1 MPARTHESTAV
12 FVNADVVTM
21 DPRYPFAEAVAVRSG
36 RILAVGEVGTVLAAA
51 GAGARLFDLGGR
63 TLVPGF
69 IDGHGQFTQV
79 ATELDWV
86 DLSPPPAG
94 RTSTIEGMIAALSA
108 RLHRL
113 AAQHKYVLG
122 VGYDEE
128 MLAERRHPTKEDLD
142 RVSTDL
148 PVWAV
153 HASRHMAVGN
163 SVALDQC
170 GIAAATPEPGGRA
183 VGGGPRGGGAGAG
196 DIARRPGSLEP
207 TGLLRDA
214 AWAHV
219 RLTLFPTVPEHHHP
233 DLIRRTGD
241 HYTRLGITTAIDGTS
256 DVGALQMLHA
266 AADAGSLSIDIVSYP
281 LYQLE
286 QRLPPATAAYRHGY
300 VDGVR
305 IGGVKI
311 VLDGW
316 PQGKSAWL
324 TDPYAVAPDGAAP
337 SYAGAPLLSNE
348 DVYRMVADCFSR
360 GVQVLAHANGDAAIE
375 QMIEAVARAE
385 RQHGSQGPVDRRPVV
400 VHAALARED
409 QLDRMQALGIIPS
422 FCASHGFY
430 WDDVHVASAL
440 GRARAS
446 RINPARAAGRRGIR
460 FTLHN
465 DAPVVPPNILF
476 LIWSAVTR
484 LSRSG
489 AVIGPEQRLTPTE
502 ALRAV
507 TIDAAHQHFEDG
519 RKGSLEVGKL
529 ADMAVLSENPLR
541 IPPEAI
547 RDIEVLATLKEGMPI
562 HVLERARLPDALA
575 ETAGDL
581 A

>member
-1 MPARTHESTAV
+1 MAARAHESTAV

-21 DPRYPFAEAVAVRSG
+21 DPRHPFAEAVAVRSG
-36 RILAVGEVGTVLAAA
+36 RILAVGEVGRVLAAA
-51 GAGARLFDLGGR
+51 GPGARLIDLGGH

-69 IDGHGQFTQV
+69 IDGHGHFTQV
-79 ATELDWV
+79 ASELDWV

-94 RTSTIEGMIAALSA
+94 HTATIEGMIAQLRA

-122 VGYDEE
+122 VGYDDAMIE
-128 MLAERRHPTKEDLD
+128 ERRHPTKEDLD

-153 HASRHMAVGN
+153 HTSRHMAVGN
-163 SVALDQC
+163 SVALDQA
-170 GIAAATPEPGGRA
+170 GIAAATPDPGAVSSGGRGPGPGG
-183 VGGGPRGGGAGAG
+183 PGAGG
-196 DIARRPGSLEP
+196 IARRPGSLEP

-241 HYTRLGITTAIDGTS
+241 HYARLGITTAIDGSS

-266 AADAGSLSIDIVSYP
+266 AADDGSLSIDVVSYP
-281 LYQLE
+281 LYQLD
-286 QRLPPATAAYRHGY
+286 QRLPPAAAAYRRGY
-300 VDGVR
+300 VGGVR
-305 IGGVKI
+305 IGGLKI
-311 VLDGW
+311 VLDGE

-324 TDPYAVAPDGAAP
+324 TRPYLSAPEGEPP
-337 SYAGAPLLSNE
+337 SYAGVPLFSND

-360 GVQVLAHANGDAAIE
+360 SVQVLAHANGDAAIE

-385 RQHGSQGPVDRRPVV
+385 RRHGRDDRRPVI
-400 VHAALARED
+400 VHAQLANEE
-409 QLDRMQALGIIPS
+409 QLDRMQVLGIVPS
-422 FCASHGFY
+422 FCSSHCFY
-430 WDDVHVASAL
+430 WGDFHVDSTL
-440 GRARAS
+440 GQDRAC
-446 RINPARAAGRRGIR
+446 RISPARSAGRRGIP

-465 DAPVVPPNILF
+465 DAPVVTPNILF

-489 AVIGPEQRLTPTE
+489 DVVGPEQRLTPTE

-507 TIDAAHQHFEDG
+507 TIDAAHQHFEDE

-529 ADMAVLSENPLR
+529 ADMAVLSANPLR
-541 IPPEAI
+541 IPPEEI
-547 RDIEVLATLKEGMPI
+547 REIEVLATLKEGMPI
-562 HVLERARLPDALA
+562 HVRERAQLPDALA
-575 ETAGDL
+575 ATAGDL

>member
-1 MPARTHESTAV
+1 MAARAHESTAV

-21 DPRYPFAEAVAVRSG
+21 DRRQPFAEAVAVRSG
-36 RILAVGEVGTVLAAA
+36 RILAVGEVGHVLAAA
-51 GAGARLFDLGGR
+51 GPGARLFDLGGH

-94 RTSTIEGMIAALSA
+94 RTSTLEGMIAQLSA

-122 VGYDEE
+122 VGYDDA

-153 HASRHMAVGN
+153 HASRNMAVGN
-163 SVALDQC
+163 SVALDQA
-170 GIAAATPEPGGRA
+170 GIAAATPEPERGASGGR
-183 VGGGPRGGGAGAG
+183 GPGGAGSG
-196 DIARRPGSLEP
+196 SGGIVRRPGSLEP

-233 DLIRRTGD
+233 DLVRRTGE
-241 HYTRLGITTAIDGTS
+241 HYARLGITTAVDGTS

-266 AADAGSLSIDIVSYP
+266 AAEDGSLSIDVVSYP

-286 QRLPPATAAYRHGY
+286 QRLPPAAAQYRRGY
-300 VDGVR
+300 VSGVR
-305 IGGVKI
+305 IGGLKI
-311 VLDGW
+311 VLDGS
-316 PQGKSAWL
+316 PQAKSAWL
-324 TDPYAVAPDGAAP
+324 TEPYLVAPDGEAP
-337 SYAGAPLLSNE
+337 SYSCGPLFSND

-360 GVQVLAHANGDAAIE
+360 RVQIIAHANGDAAIE

-385 RQHGSQGPVDRRPVV
+385 RGHGRDDRRPVV
-400 VHAALARED
+400 VHAQLARED
-409 QLDRMQALGIIPS
+409 QLDRMEALGIIPS
-422 FCASHGFY
+422 FCSSHGFY
-430 WDDVHVASAL
+430 WGDFHVTSAL
-440 GRARAS
+440 GRERAF
-446 RINPARAAGRRGIR
+446 RLNPARSAGRRGIR

-465 DAPVVPPNILF
+465 DAPAVPPNILF
-476 LIWSAVTR
+476 LMWSAVTR
-484 LSRSG
+484 LSRG
-489 AVIGPEQRLTPTE
+489 GDVIGPDQRLTAGE

-507 TIDAAHQHFEDG
+507 TIDAAYEHFEDD

-541 IPPEAI
+541 VPPEEI
-547 RDIEVLATLKEGMPI
+547 REIEVLATLKEGMPI
-562 HVLERARLPDALA
+562 HLLERARLPDALA
-575 ETAGDL
+575 DTAGDL
-581 A
+581 G

>member
-1 MPARTHESTAV
+1 V

-21 DPRYPFAEAVAVRSG
+21 DPRNPFAEAVAVRGG
-36 RILAVGEVGTVLAAA
+36 RILAVGEVGRVLAEA
-51 GAGARLFDLGGR
+51 GPGARLFDLAGG

-69 IDGHGQFTQV
+69 IDGHGHFTQV
-79 ATELDWV
+79 ASELDWV

-94 RTSTIEGMIAALSA
+94 RTATIEGMIALLSA

-113 AAQHKYVLG
+113 ATPHKYVLG
-122 VGYDEE
+122 VGYDDA
-128 MLAERRHPTKEDLD
+128 MLDERRHPTKEELD
-142 RVSTDL
+142 RVSTAL

-153 HASRHMAVGN
+153 HTSRQMAVGN
-163 SVALDQC
+163 SVALDQA
-170 GIAAATPEPGGRA
+170 GIAASTPDPEGGARGRGPGGRGI
-183 VGGGPRGGGAGAG
+183 VRRAG
-196 DIARRPGSLEP
+196 SSEP

-241 HYTRLGITTAIDGTS
+241 HYARFGITTAIDGAS

-266 AADAGSLSIDIVSYP
+266 AADDGSLSIDVVSYP
-281 LYQLE
+281 LYQVE
-286 QRLPPATAAYRHGY
+286 PRLPALAASYRQGY
-300 VDGVR
+300 VGGVR

-311 VLDGW
+311 VLDGF

-324 TDPYAVAPDGAAP
+324 TEPYLVAPAGEPP
-337 SYAGAPLLSNE
+337 SYAGAPLFSDD

-360 GVQVLAHANGDAAIE
+360 NVQVLAHANGDAAIE

-385 RQHGSQGPVDRRPVV
+385 ARQGAQGPIDRRPVM
-400 VHAALARED
+400 VHAQLASEE
-409 QLDRMQALGIIPS
+409 QLDRMQALGIVPS
-422 FCASHGFY
+422 FCSSHCFY
-430 WDDVHVASAL
+430 WGDFHVDSAL
-440 GRARAS
+440 GRERAY
-446 RINPARAAGRRGIR
+446 RISPARSAGRRGMR
-460 FTLHN
+460 FSLHN
-465 DAPVVPPNILF
+465 DAPTVPPNILF

-484 LSRSG
+484 SSRSG
-489 AVIGPEQRLTPTE
+489 AVIGPEQRLTPIE

-507 TIDAAHQHFEDG
+507 TIDAAYQHFEDE

-529 ADMAVLSENPLR
+529 ADMAVLSGNPLR
-541 IPPEAI
+541 VPPEEI
-547 RDIEVLATLKEGMPI
+547 REIEVLATLKEGMPI
-562 HVLERARLPDALA
+562 HVRERVRLPDALA